1 MSLLQFAG
9 VTPTLCCCHRR
20 EAIFPIVFGALTTN
34 TAGHWNS
41 TVHGLTYNVQKLLM
55 EMDSELY
62 DRCAQQHEEARQQE
76 EANRVSA
83 AAAWDA
89 VAASAN

>member
-1 MSLLQFAG
+1 MCASC
-9 VTPTLCCCHRR
+9 VTRR
-20 EAIFPIVFGALTTN
+20 HALYDCREQIFPIVFGALTQN

-62 DRCAQQHEEARQQE
+62 DRCAQQHEEARQKE
-76 EANRVSA
+76 EAGKVAA

-89 VAASAN
+89 VVSAAN

>member
-1 MSLLQFAG
+1 MAHSAWRWN
-9 VTPTLCCCHRR
+9 CR

-34 TAGHWNS
+34 TKGHWNS

-62 DRCAQQHEEARQQE
+62 DRCAQQHEEAQQQE
-76 EANRVSA
+76 EANRA
-83 AAAWDA
+83 RTAAAWDA
-89 VAASAN
+89 VAAAAN